1 MYIYDRKLSDARS
14 LLLNTSQERSPLGFG
29 ESSQIPR
36 RQPPAVSPQE
46 VLKRAGLT
54 TERWADQKAPAL
66 IQAALGQSRALRPF
80 IANKLGKIAISKNYH
95 HYGSDPEFVSAYLKL
110 YKIVVPFGPQERALT
125 DNIRAFY
132 HRPTDSIHLRPRT
145 HFGQVLQMAIIKF
158 SSPGFGGFFGVSLAN
173 GVGLYFTN
181 LVLEEQGLDRMKSA
195 ELKDQLSCATD
206 LVGVAGLSLVGK
218 AYFENHSD
226 LVRSL
231 TTNLSI
237 GPVRADE
244 LARDALC
251 KTTLLRTARFA
262 SHQVKNMVGVGMTG
276 PGFVRLWMRTESP
289 GMHELQII
297 GARGSRGTRVEIP
310 PTGPLG
316 DQTLAV
322 TYPPPNEPKLD
333 PMTKYRFRVV
343 RTGDGRVLGE
353 GSFET
358 APARD
363 VDTPSKVVIALMSCH
378 QPFDEHGGIRPESA
392 RMLRL
397 LPRILRENNVKFVLP
412 CGDQIYA
419 DDPEVFSLFNNPYL
433 IRQVVP
439 GKTDIRQ
446 CNLEE
451 VRRLYDMR
459 YRTFWSLKPIRD
471 MYANYPCYPMMD
483 DHEIKNSWGTQPEHS
498 TPGYSVILKGALSAY
513 FDYQASSVLPRMP
526 SGSFHYNFSYG
537 AIGVFVMD
545 IRSERFSN
553 NSGAQM
559 FSAKQFDDLRQFL
572 NNNAHKKVLL
582 IVSSVPVFFVPGGLA
597 DFGGRFKPTT
607 FQDHWSHP
615 KNIPA
620 RDAFLG
626 LLYAHREKNPNQ
638 VVAIVSGDVHIGHA
652 SAIHVEGLRQPW
664 LYEFTSSPISVK
676 ESWGTKTQVRVAP
689 RLVTTSSSNFEFPC
703 RQGGEF
709 CPGRV
714 SRLPGVNGASQ
725 NPFVDMNI
733 GLIEVQRQGDISKLK
748 FKLIGSHPTEE
759 RPVTYFESQ
768 WLG

>member
-1 MYIYDRKLSDARS
+1 MAYLIKRQRFWP
-14 LLLNTSQERSPLGFG
+14 QGFG
-29 ESSQIPR
+29 ETPPSR
-36 RQPPAVSPQE
+36 RVPSPLVSPADA
-46 VLKRAGLT
+46 LKRAGFT
-54 TERWADQKAPAL
+54 TERWADSKTPAL
-66 IQAALGQSRALRPF
+66 LKAAIEQSRALRPF
-80 IANKLGKIAISKNYH
+80 IAGKLGRIDISKNYR

-110 YKIVVPFGPQERALT
+110 HKIVVPFGPQERALT
-125 DNIRAFY
+125 DNVRAFY

-145 HFGQVLQMAIIKF
+145 HFGQVLQMAITKF
-158 SSPGFGGFFGVSLAN
+158 SSPGFGGFFGESLAK
-173 GVGLYFTN
+173 GVSLYFTN
-181 LVLEEQGLDRMKSA
+181 LVLEEQGLGRMKSV
-195 ELKDQLSCATD
+195 ELRDQLSCATD
-206 LVGVAGLSLVGK
+206 LVAVAGLSLVGK
-218 AYFENHSD
+218 GYFENHSD
-226 LVRSL
+226 LIRFL
-231 TTNLSI
+231 NTNLSI
-237 GPVRADE
+237 GLVRTEE
-244 LARDALC
+244 LAGDSLC
-251 KTTLLRTARFA
+251 KTALLRTARFA

-276 PGFVRLWMRTESP
+276 PGSVRLWMRTESP
-289 GMHELQII
+289 GIHELQII
-297 GARGSRGTRVEIP
+297 GARGSRSSKVRIP
-310 PTGPLG
+310 AGAPG

-322 TYPPPNEPKLD
+322 TYPPPNEPPLD

-343 RTGDGRVLGE
+343 REGDGRVMGE

-363 VDTPSKVVIALMSCH
+363 ADTPSKVVIAVMSCH
-378 QPFDEHGGIRPESA
+378 QPFDEHGGILPESD

-419 DDPEVFSLFNNPYL
+419 DDPGIFSLFNNPYL

-439 GKTDIRQ
+439 GKTNIRQ
-446 CNLEE
+446 CNMDE

-471 MYANYPCYPMMD
+471 MYANYPCYPTMD
-483 DHEIKNSWGTQPEHS
+483 DHEIMNSWGTQPGHS
-498 TPGYSVILKGALSAY
+498 AHPFPTILKGALGAY

-537 AIGVFVMD
+537 NIGVFVMD

-559 FSAKQFDDLRQFL
+559 FSMNQLNDLRQFL
-572 NNNAHKKVLL
+572 NNNANKKVLL
-582 IVSSVPVFFVPGGLA
+582 IVSSVPVFFVPEGLA
-597 DFGGRFKPTT
+597 DYGGRVKPTT

-615 KNIPA
+615 KNIPY
-620 RDAFLG
+620 RDALLN
-626 LLYAHREKNPNQ
+626 LLYAHRLKHPNQ
-638 VVAIVSGDVHIGHA
+638 VVAIASGDVHIGHA
-652 SAIHVEGLRQPW
+652 SAVHVEGLRQPW

-676 ESWGTKTQVRVAP
+676 ESWGVKTKVRVAP
-689 RLVTTSSSNFEFPC
+689 RLVTTSSSNFVFPC
-703 RQGGEF
+703 TERGEM

-733 GLIEVQRQGDISKLK
+733 GLIEVQRQGDISKIK
-748 FKLIGSHPTEE
+748 FKLIGAHPTEE
-759 RPVTYFESQ
+759 RPVTYFESG